1 MSSSE
6 ANGSRRPR
14 FATVWLGG
22 CSGCHMSFLDLDE
35 WLFDL
40 AERADVVFSPFADI
54 KEFPPDVDVTLV
66 EGAVTND
73 DNLEMAHAVRTN
85 TRIVVSFGDCAV
97 TGNVTSLRNG
107 MGQPDALLQRVY
119 VEHPDLIGVLPTE
132 VVPQLLPQAQPL
144 HEIIPIDVYI
154 PGCPPSPTIIREA
167 LVRQLDAV
175 AAGDGIPSGDW
186 RDPEDL
192 RFG

>member
-1 MSSSE
+1 
-6 ANGSRRPR
+6 
-14 FATVWLGG
+14 
-22 CSGCHMSFLDLDE
+22 
-35 WLFDL
+35 
-40 AERADVVFSPFADI
+40 
-54 KEFPPDVDVTLV
+54 
-66 EGAVTND
+66 
-73 DNLEMAHAVRTN
+73 MAHAVRTN